1 MQAIKELLKQLV
13 GIWNELGLNQKVTVM
28 AAGFAVVAALV
39 AVLIW
44 GGRTD
49 YSLLYGNLDTA
60 EAGRVTQA
68 LDSSSVKYKISQGGG
83 AIYVPSAQVHQMRMQ
98 LATQGIPK
106 GEGIGYELLDKN
118 TLGMSDFMQH
128 ANYNRAIQGE
138 LARTIA
144 KFNGVDSA
152 RVMIV
157 SPENRLL
164 IDPGRHATASV
175 FLTMLRMSRPSS
187 ETVSA
192 IQMLVANSIE
202 GLSLNHVS
210 VVDNS
215 GNVLSVHDEE
225 GSLVAV
231 TSSRL
236 RARQELENYLGKK
249 VETMLEK
256 VVGAGNVVARVSADI
271 NTDSETITQ
280 EIYDPLMKAIKTEN
294 STTEQT
300 SEPVASPGGLAGVTP
315 NIATGGANTQV
326 PAGSTNQ
333 VDFLKQDTVSEY
345 AVSKSMTN
353 KVVLPGQIKELNAA
367 IFINTTN
374 PPAGLVASL
383 HTAAVL
389 ALGSYVT
396 DTNKVQVQPVAFDTT
411 ERDQMLAA
419 VGSSNFW
426 THFWDVGKSF
436 MYIVLLVGG
445 LYLVVRTFR
454 NTSEEFIPTGM
465 TVGEMLADRMA
476 DEAAITAGAEM
487 AVAQAQATAVQR
499 PGVAQGPG
507 VVPATEAIVEE
518 VEEDEVEMI
527 TEEKK
532 KLVMDFGL
540 GKKQPERV
548 TVEVLKDL
556 IAEKPEK
563 MSQAARSWLLSDDDS
578 AGNL

>member
-1 MQAIKELLKQLV
+1 MQAIKELLKQLA
-13 GIWNELGLNQKVTVM
+13 GIWKELGLNQKITVM
-28 AAGFAVVAALV
+28 AAAFAVFAGLI

-83 AIYVPSAQVHQMRMQ
+83 AIYVPSSQVHQMRMQ

-128 ANYNRAIQGE
+128 ANYNRAVQGE
-138 LARTIA
+138 LARTIS
-144 KFNGVDSA
+144 KFNGIDSA

-164 IDPGRHATASV
+164 IDPGRHPTASV
-175 FLTMLRMSRPSS
+175 FLTMRRMSRPAS

-202 GLSLNHVS
+202 GLSVNHVS
-210 VVDNS
+210 VVDNT
-215 GNVLSVHDEE
+215 GNVLSVHDED
-225 GSLVAV
+225 GSLIAV

-236 RARQELENYLGKK
+236 RARQEIENYLGKK

-256 VVGAGNVVARVSADI
+256 VVGTGNVVARVSADI

-280 EIYDPLMKAIKTEN
+280 EIYDPLTKAIKTEN
-294 STTEQT
+294 STTEKT
-300 SEPVASPGGLAGVTP
+300 SEPATNPGGPAGITP
-315 NIATGGANTQV
+315 NIATGGANTQIA
-326 PAGSTNQ
+326 AGATNQ
-333 VDFLKQDTVSEY
+333 VDFLTEDTVTEY

-353 KVVLPGQIKELNAA
+353 KVVLPGHIKELNAA
-367 IFINTTN
+367 IFVNTTN
-374 PPAGLVASL
+374 PPAGLIASL
-383 HTAAVL
+383 HRAAVL

-396 DTNKVQVQPVAFDTT
+396 DTNKVQVQPVSFDTT
-411 ERDQMLAA
+411 ERDQALAA
-419 VGSSNFW
+419 MGSSFFW
-426 THFWDVGKSF
+426 TRFWDMGETL
-436 MYIVLLVGG
+436 MYVILLAGG
-445 LYLVVRTFR
+445 LFLVVRTFK
-454 NTSEEFIPTGM
+454 NTSEEFIPTGI
-465 TVGEMLADRMA
+465 TVGELMADRLA
-476 DEAAITAGAEM
+476 TEGAAITAGAGIPVPELQAAPGGGQ
-487 AVAQAQATAVQR
+487 AVAPV
-499 PGVAQGPG
+499 
-507 VVPATEAIVEE
+507 EAPVESE
-518 VEEDEVEMI
+518 QDEVEMI
-527 TEEKK
+527 TQEKK

-556 IAEKPEK
+556 IEEKPEK
-563 MSQAARSWLLSDDDS
+563 MSQAARSWLLSEDESDD
-578 AGNL
+578 NV

>member
-1 MQAIKELLKQLV
+1 MQSIKELLKQLA
-13 GIWNELGLNQKVTVM
+13 GIWSELGLNQKVTVIT
-28 AAGFAVVAALV
+28 AGFAVVAALV
-39 AVLIW
+39 AVLVW

-68 LDSSSVKYKISQGGG
+68 LDASSVKYKISQGGG
-83 AIYVPSAQVHQMRMQ
+83 SIYVSSSQVHQMRMQ

-128 ANYNRAIQGE
+128 ANYNRAVQGE

-144 KFNGVDSA
+144 KFNGIDSA

-175 FLTMLRMSRPSS
+175 FLTMRRMSRPSS
-187 ETVSA
+187 ETVNA

-202 GLSLNHVS
+202 GLSVNHVS

-215 GNVLSVHDEE
+215 GNVLSIHDEE

-249 VETMLEK
+249 VESMLEK
-256 VVGAGNVVARVSADI
+256 VVGPGNVVARVSADI

-280 EIYDPLMKAIKTEN
+280 EIYDPELKAIETE
-294 STTEQT
+294 STITEQNI
-300 SEPVASPGGLAGVTP
+300 EPVAQPGGPAGVTP
-315 NIATGGANTQV
+315 NIATGGANTQI
-326 PAGSTNQ
+326 AAASTNQ
-333 VDFLKQDTVSEY
+333 VGFLKEDISSEY

-367 IFINTTN
+367 IFVNTTN
-374 PPAGLVASL
+374 PPAGLVTSL

-396 DTNKVQVQPVAFDTT
+396 DTNNVQVQPVPFDTT
-411 ERDQMLAA
+411 QRDQMLAA

-426 THFWDVGKSF
+426 TRFWDLGKNL
-436 MYIVLLVGG
+436 MYGALLLGG
-445 LYLVVRTFR
+445 LFLVVRTFK

-465 TVGEMLADRMA
+465 TVGELMADRLA
-476 DEAAITAGAEM
+476 AEGAAITAGAGVPMPEG
-487 AVAQAQATAVQR
+487 QAA
-499 PGVAQGPG
+499 
-507 VVPATEAIVEE
+507 PATGQAETSAATLAEE
-518 VEEDEVEMI
+518 EEDEVEMI

-540 GKKQPERV
+540 GTKQPERV

-556 IAEKPEK
+556 IEEKPDK
-563 MSQAARSWLLSDDDS
+563 MSQAARNWLLSDDNS
-578 AGNL
+578 EGKA

>member
-1 MQAIKELLKQLV
+1 MQAIKELLKQLA
-13 GIWNELGLNQKVTVM
+13 GIWKELGLNQKITVM
-28 AAGFAVVAALV
+28 AAAFAVFAGLI

-83 AIYVPSAQVHQMRMQ
+83 AIYVPSSQVHQMRMQ

-128 ANYNRAIQGE
+128 ANYNRAVQGE
-138 LARTIA
+138 LARTIS
-144 KFNGVDSA
+144 KFNGIDSA

-164 IDPGRHATASV
+164 IDPGRHPTASV
-175 FLTMLRMSRPSS
+175 FLTMRRMSRPAS

-202 GLSLNHVS
+202 GLSVNHVS
-210 VVDNS
+210 VVDNT
-215 GNVLSVHDEE
+215 GNVLSVHDED
-225 GSLVAV
+225 GSLIAA
-231 TSSRL
+231 TSSRV
-236 RARQELENYLGKK
+236 RARQEIENYLGKK

-256 VVGAGNVVARVSADI
+256 VVGTGNVVARVSADI

-280 EIYDPLMKAIKTEN
+280 EIYDPLAKVIKTEN
-294 STTEQT
+294 STTEKT
-300 SEPVASPGGLAGVTP
+300 SEPATNPGGPAGITP
-315 NIATGGANTQV
+315 NIATGGANTQIA
-326 PAGSTNQ
+326 AGATNQ
-333 VDFLKQDTVSEY
+333 VDFLKQDTVTEY

-353 KVVLPGQIKELNAA
+353 KVVLPGHIKELNAA
-367 IFINTTN
+367 IFVNTTN
-374 PPAGLVASL
+374 PPAGLIASL
-383 HTAAVL
+383 HRAAVL

-396 DTNKVQVQPVAFDTT
+396 DTNKVQVQPVSFDTT
-411 ERDQMLAA
+411 ERDQALAA
-419 VGSSNFW
+419 MGSSFFW
-426 THFWDVGKSF
+426 TRFWDMGETL
-436 MYIVLLVGG
+436 MYVILLVGG
-445 LYLVVRTFR
+445 LFLVVRTFK
-454 NTSEEFIPTGM
+454 NTSEEFIPTGI
-465 TVGEMLADRMA
+465 TVGELMADRLA
-476 DEAAITAGAEM
+476 TEGAAITAGAGIPVPEVQAAPGGGQ
-487 AVAQAQATAVQR
+487 AVAPV
-499 PGVAQGPG
+499 
-507 VVPATEAIVEE
+507 EAPVESE
-518 VEEDEVEMI
+518 QDEVEMI
-527 TEEKK
+527 TQEKK

-556 IAEKPEK
+556 IEEKPEK
-563 MSQAARSWLLSDDDS
+563 MSQAARSWLLSEDESDD
-578 AGNL
+578 NV

>member
-1 MQAIKELLKQLV
+1 MQAIKELLKQLA
-13 GIWNELGLNQKVTVM
+13 GIWKELGLNQKVTVM
-28 AAGFAVVAALV
+28 AAAFAVLAGLI

-68 LDSSSVKYKISQGGG
+68 LDSSSVQYKISQGGG
-83 AIYVPSAQVHQMRMQ
+83 AIYVPSSQVHQMRMQ

-128 ANYNRAIQGE
+128 ANYNRAVQGE
-138 LARTIA
+138 LARTIS
-144 KFNGVDSA
+144 KFNGIDSA

-175 FLTMLRMSRPSS
+175 FLTMRRMSRPAS
-187 ETVSA
+187 ETISA

-202 GLSLNHVS
+202 GLSMNHVS
-210 VVDNS
+210 VVDNT
-215 GNVLSVHDEE
+215 GNVLSVHDED
-225 GSLVAV
+225 GSLIAV

-236 RARQELENYLGKK
+236 RARQEIENYLTKK

-256 VVGAGNVVARVSADI
+256 VVGTGNVVARVSADI

-280 EIYDPLMKAIKTEN
+280 EIYDPLKKAIKTEN
-294 STTEQT
+294 SNIERT
-300 SEPVASPGGLAGVTP
+300 SEPATNPGGPAGITP
-315 NIATGGANTQV
+315 NIATGGANTQIA
-326 PAGSTNQ
+326 AGATNQ
-333 VDFLKQDTVSEY
+333 VDFLKQDSVMEY

-353 KVVLPGQIKELNAA
+353 KVVLPGHIKELNAA
-367 IFINTTN
+367 IFVNTTN

-383 HTAAVL
+383 HRAAVL

-396 DTNKVQVQPVAFDTT
+396 DTNKVQVQSVSFDTT
-411 ERDQMLAA
+411 ERDQALAA
-419 VGSSNFW
+419 MGSSNFW
-426 THFWDVGKSF
+426 TRFWDMGETL
-436 MYIVLLVGG
+436 MYVALLVGG
-445 LYLVVRTFR
+445 LFLVVRTFK
-454 NTSEEFIPTGM
+454 NTSEEFIPTGI
-465 TVGEMLADRMA
+465 TVGELMADRLA
-476 DEAAITAGAEM
+476 TEGPAITAGAGMAMPEDQAAAGGGQ
-487 AVAQAQATAVQR
+487 AVAPTK
-499 PGVAQGPG
+499 
-507 VVPATEAIVEE
+507 VPEE
-518 VEEDEVEMI
+518 SEEDDVEMI
-527 TEEKK
+527 TQEKK
-532 KLVMDFGL
+532 KLVMDFGI

-556 IAEKPEK
+556 IEEKPEK
-563 MSQAARSWLLSDDDS
+563 MSQAARSWLLAGGESDD
-578 AGNL
+578 NI

>member
-1 MQAIKELLKQLV
+1 MQAIKELLKQLA
-13 GIWNELGLNQKVTVM
+13 GIWKELGLNQKITVM
-28 AAGFAVVAALV
+28 AAAFAVFAGLI

-83 AIYVPSAQVHQMRMQ
+83 AIYVPSSQVHQMRMQ

-128 ANYNRAIQGE
+128 ANYNRAVQGE
-138 LARTIA
+138 LARTIS
-144 KFNGVDSA
+144 KFNGIDSA

-164 IDPGRHATASV
+164 IDPGRHPTASV
-175 FLTMLRMSRPSS
+175 FLTMRRMSRPAS

-202 GLSLNHVS
+202 GLSVNHVS
-210 VVDNS
+210 VVDNT
-215 GNVLSVHDEE
+215 GNVLSVHDED
-225 GSLVAV
+225 GSLIAV

-236 RARQELENYLGKK
+236 RARQEIENYLGKK

-256 VVGAGNVVARVSADI
+256 VVGTGNVVARVSADI

-280 EIYDPLMKAIKTEN
+280 EIYDPLAKVIKTEN
-294 STTEQT
+294 STTEKT
-300 SEPVASPGGLAGVTP
+300 SEPATNPGGPAGITP
-315 NIATGGANTQV
+315 NIATGGANTQIA
-326 PAGSTNQ
+326 AGATNQ
-333 VDFLKQDTVSEY
+333 VDFLKQDTVTEY

-353 KVVLPGQIKELNAA
+353 KVVLPGHIKELNAA
-367 IFINTTN
+367 IFVNTTN
-374 PPAGLVASL
+374 PPAGLIASL
-383 HTAAVL
+383 HRAAVL

-396 DTNKVQVQPVAFDTT
+396 DTNKVQVQPVSFDTT
-411 ERDQMLAA
+411 ERDQALAA
-419 VGSSNFW
+419 MGSSFFW
-426 THFWDVGKSF
+426 TRFWDMGETL
-436 MYIVLLVGG
+436 MYVILLVGG
-445 LYLVVRTFR
+445 LFLVVRTFK
-454 NTSEEFIPTGM
+454 NTSEEFIPTGI
-465 TVGEMLADRMA
+465 TVGELMADRLA
-476 DEAAITAGAEM
+476 TEGAAITAGAGIPVPEVQAAPGGGQ
-487 AVAQAQATAVQR
+487 AVAPV
-499 PGVAQGPG
+499 
-507 VVPATEAIVEE
+507 EAPVESE
-518 VEEDEVEMI
+518 QDEVEMI
-527 TEEKK
+527 TQEKK

-556 IAEKPEK
+556 IEEKPEK
-563 MSQAARSWLLSDDDS
+563 MSQAARSWLLSEDESDD
-578 AGNL
+578 NV

>member
-1 MQAIKELLKQLV
+1 MQSIKELLKQLA

-28 AAGFAVVAALV
+28 TAGFAVVAALV

-49 YSLLYGNLDTA
+49 YSLLYGNLDAA

-68 LDSSSVKYKISQGGG
+68 LDASSVKYKISQGGG
-83 AIYVPSAQVHQMRMQ
+83 SIYVSSSQVHQMRMQ

-128 ANYNRAIQGE
+128 ANYNRAVQGE

-144 KFNGVDSA
+144 KFNGIDSA

-175 FLTMLRMSRPSS
+175 FLTMRRMSRPSS
-187 ETVSA
+187 ETVNA

-202 GLSLNHVS
+202 GLSVNHVS

-215 GNVLSVHDEE
+215 GNVLSIHDEE

-249 VETMLEK
+249 VESMLEK
-256 VVGAGNVVARVSADI
+256 VVGPGNVVARVSADI

-280 EIYDPLMKAIKTEN
+280 EIYDPELKAIETE
-294 STTEQT
+294 STITEQNI
-300 SEPVASPGGLAGVTP
+300 EPVAQPGGPAGVTP
-315 NIATGGANTQV
+315 NIATGGANTQI
-326 PAGSTNQ
+326 AAASTNQ
-333 VDFLKQDTVSEY
+333 VGFLKEDISSEY

-367 IFINTTN
+367 IFVNTTN
-374 PPAGLVASL
+374 PPAGLVTSL

-396 DTNKVQVQPVAFDTT
+396 DTNNVQVQPVTFDTT
-411 ERDQMLAA
+411 QRDQMLAA

-426 THFWDVGKSF
+426 TRFWDLGKNL
-436 MYIVLLVGG
+436 MYGALLLGG
-445 LYLVVRTFR
+445 LFLVVRTFK

-465 TVGEMLADRMA
+465 TVGELMADRLA
-476 DEAAITAGAEM
+476 TEGAAITAGAGIPVPEG
-487 AVAQAQATAVQR
+487 QAA
-499 PGVAQGPG
+499 
-507 VVPATEAIVEE
+507 PATGQAETSAATPAEE
-518 VEEDEVEMI
+518 EEDEVEMI

-540 GKKQPERV
+540 GTKQPERV

-556 IAEKPEK
+556 IEEKPDK
-563 MSQAARSWLLSDDDS
+563 MSQAARNWLLSGDDS
-578 AGNL
+578 EGKV

>member
-1 MQAIKELLKQLV
+1 
-13 GIWNELGLNQKVTVM
+13 
-28 AAGFAVVAALV
+28 
-39 AVLIW
+39 
-44 GGRTD
+44 
-49 YSLLYGNLDTA
+49 
-60 EAGRVTQA
+60 
-68 LDSSSVKYKISQGGG
+68 
-83 AIYVPSAQVHQMRMQ
+83 
-98 LATQGIPK
+98 
-106 GEGIGYELLDKN
+106 
-118 TLGMSDFMQH
+118 MQH
-128 ANYNRAIQGE
+128 ANYNRAVQGE

-144 KFNGVDSA
+144 KFNGIDSA

-175 FLTMLRMSRPSS
+175 FLTMRRMSRPSS
-187 ETVSA
+187 ETVNA

-202 GLSLNHVS
+202 GLSVNHVS

-215 GNVLSVHDEE
+215 GNVLSIHDEE

-249 VETMLEK
+249 VESMLEK
-256 VVGAGNVVARVSADI
+256 VVGPGNVVARVSADI

-280 EIYDPLMKAIKTEN
+280 EIYDPELKAIETE
-294 STTEQT
+294 STITEQNI
-300 SEPVASPGGLAGVTP
+300 EPVAQPGGPAGVTP
-315 NIATGGANTQV
+315 NIATGGANTQI
-326 PAGSTNQ
+326 AAASTNQ
-333 VDFLKQDTVSEY
+333 VGFLKEDISSEY

-367 IFINTTN
+367 IFVNTTN
-374 PPAGLVASL
+374 PPAGLVTSL

-396 DTNKVQVQPVAFDTT
+396 DTNNVQVQPVPFDTT
-411 ERDQMLAA
+411 QRDQMLAA

-426 THFWDVGKSF
+426 TRFWDLGKNL
-436 MYIVLLVGG
+436 MYGALLLGG
-445 LYLVVRTFR
+445 LFLVVRTFK

-465 TVGEMLADRMA
+465 TVGELMADRLA
-476 DEAAITAGAEM
+476 AEGAAITAGAGVPVPEG
-487 AVAQAQATAVQR
+487 QAA
-499 PGVAQGPG
+499 
-507 VVPATEAIVEE
+507 PATGQAETPALTPAEE
-518 VEEDEVEMI
+518 EEDEVEMI

-540 GKKQPERV
+540 GTKQPERV

-556 IAEKPEK
+556 IEEKPDK
-563 MSQAARSWLLSDDDS
+563 MSQAARNWLLSDDDS
-578 AGNL
+578 EGKV

>member
-1 MQAIKELLKQLV
+1 MQSIKELLKQLA
-13 GIWNELGLNQKVTVM
+13 GIWSELGLNQKVTVIT
-28 AAGFAVVAALV
+28 AGFAVVAALV
-39 AVLIW
+39 AVLVW

-68 LDSSSVKYKISQGGG
+68 LDASSVKYKISQGGG
-83 AIYVPSAQVHQMRMQ
+83 SIYVSSSQVHQMRMQ

-128 ANYNRAIQGE
+128 ANYNRAVQGE

-144 KFNGVDSA
+144 KFNGIDSA

-175 FLTMLRMSRPSS
+175 FLTMRRMSRPSS
-187 ETVSA
+187 ETVNA

-202 GLSLNHVS
+202 GLSVNHVS

-215 GNVLSVHDEE
+215 GNVLSIHDEE

-249 VETMLEK
+249 VESMLEK
-256 VVGAGNVVARVSADI
+256 VVGPGNVVARVSADI

-280 EIYDPLMKAIKTEN
+280 EIYDPELKAIETE
-294 STTEQT
+294 STITEQNI
-300 SEPVASPGGLAGVTP
+300 EPVAQPGGPAGVTP
-315 NIATGGANTQV
+315 NIATGGANTQI
-326 PAGSTNQ
+326 AAASTNQ
-333 VDFLKQDTVSEY
+333 VGFLKEDISSEY

-367 IFINTTN
+367 IFVNTTN
-374 PPAGLVASL
+374 PPAGLVTSL

-396 DTNKVQVQPVAFDTT
+396 DTNNVQVQPVPFDTT
-411 ERDQMLAA
+411 QRDQMLAA

-426 THFWDVGKSF
+426 TRFWDLGKNL
-436 MYIVLLVGG
+436 MYGALLLGG
-445 LYLVVRTFR
+445 LFLVVRTFK

-465 TVGEMLADRMA
+465 TVGELMADRLA
-476 DEAAITAGAEM
+476 AEGAAITAGAGVPVPEG
-487 AVAQAQATAVQR
+487 QAA
-499 PGVAQGPG
+499 
-507 VVPATEAIVEE
+507 PATGQAETPAVTPAEE
-518 VEEDEVEMI
+518 EEDEVEMI

-540 GKKQPERV
+540 GTKQPERV

-556 IAEKPEK
+556 IEEKPDK
-563 MSQAARSWLLSDDDS
+563 MSQAARNWLLSDDDS
-578 AGNL
+578 EGKV

>member
-1 MQAIKELLKQLV
+1 MQSIKELLKQLA

-39 AVLIW
+39 AVLVW

-68 LDSSSVKYKISQGGG
+68 LDASSVKYKISQGGG
-83 AIYVPSAQVHQMRMQ
+83 SIYVPSSQVHQMRMQ

-128 ANYNRAIQGE
+128 ANYNRAVQGE

-144 KFNGVDSA
+144 KFNGIDSA

-175 FLTMLRMSRPSS
+175 FLTMRRMSRPSS
-187 ETVSA
+187 ETVNA

-202 GLSLNHVS
+202 GLSVNHVS

-249 VETMLEK
+249 VESMLEK
-256 VVGAGNVVARVSADI
+256 VVGPGNVVARVSADI

-280 EIYDPLMKAIKTEN
+280 EIYNPEEKAIKTEN
-294 STTEQT
+294 TITEQST
-300 SEPVASPGGLAGVTP
+300 EPAAQPGGPAGVTP

-326 PAGSTNQ
+326 AAASTNQ
-333 VDFLKQDTVSEY
+333 VGFLKQDTLSEY

-367 IFINTTN
+367 IFVNATN
-374 PPAGLVASL
+374 PPAELMGSL
-383 HTAAVL
+383 QTAAVL
-389 ALGSYVT
+389 ALGQYVT
-396 DTNKVQVQPVAFDTT
+396 DSNNVQVQSVNFNTS
-411 ERDQMLAA
+411 ERDQMIAA

-426 THFWDVGKSF
+426 TRFWDLGKNL
-436 MYIVLLVGG
+436 MYGALLLGG
-445 LYLVVRTFR
+445 LFLVVRTFK

-465 TVGEMLADRMA
+465 TVGELMADRLA
-476 DEAAITAGAEM
+476 AEGAAITAGAGVPVPEG
-487 AVAQAQATAVQR
+487 QAA
-499 PGVAQGPG
+499 
-507 VVPATEAIVEE
+507 PATGQAETPAATPAEE
-518 VEEDEVEMI
+518 EEDEVEMI

-540 GKKQPERV
+540 GTKQPERV

-556 IAEKPEK
+556 IEEKPDK
-563 MSQAARSWLLSDDDS
+563 MSQAARNWLLSDDDS
-578 AGNL
+578 EGKL

>member
-1 MQAIKELLKQLV
+1 MQSIKELLKQLA
-13 GIWNELGLNQKVTVM
+13 GIWSELGLNQKVTVIT
-28 AAGFAVVAALV
+28 AGFAVVAALV
-39 AVLIW
+39 AVLVW

-68 LDSSSVKYKISQGGG
+68 LDASSVKYKISQGGG
-83 AIYVPSAQVHQMRMQ
+83 SIYVPSSQVHQMRMQ

-128 ANYNRAIQGE
+128 ANYNRAVQGE

-144 KFNGVDSA
+144 KFNGIDSA
-152 RVMIV
+152 RVMVV

-175 FLTMLRMSRPSS
+175 FLTMRRMSRPSS
-187 ETVSA
+187 ETVNA

-202 GLSLNHVS
+202 GLSVNHVS

-215 GNVLSVHDEE
+215 GNVLSIHDEE

-249 VETMLEK
+249 VESMLEK
-256 VVGAGNVVARVSADI
+256 VVGPGNVVARVSADI

-280 EIYDPLMKAIKTEN
+280 EIYDPELKAIETE
-294 STTEQT
+294 STITEQNI
-300 SEPVASPGGLAGVTP
+300 EPVAQPGGPAGVTP
-315 NIATGGANTQV
+315 NIATGGANTQI
-326 PAGSTNQ
+326 AAASTNQ
-333 VDFLKQDTVSEY
+333 VGFLKEDISSEY

-367 IFINTTN
+367 IFVNTTN
-374 PPAGLVASL
+374 PPAGLVTSL

-396 DTNKVQVQPVAFDTT
+396 DTNNVQVQPVPFDTT

-426 THFWDVGKSF
+426 TRFWDLGKNL
-436 MYIVLLVGG
+436 MYGALLLGG
-445 LYLVVRTFR
+445 LFLVVRTFK

-465 TVGEMLADRMA
+465 TVGELMADRLA
-476 DEAAITAGAEM
+476 AEGAAITAGGGALVPEG
-487 AVAQAQATAVQR
+487 QTA
-499 PGVAQGPG
+499 
-507 VVPATEAIVEE
+507 PATGQAETPALTPAEE
-518 VEEDEVEMI
+518 EEDEVEMI

-540 GKKQPERV
+540 GTKQPERV

-556 IAEKPEK
+556 IEEKPDK
-563 MSQAARSWLLSDDDS
+563 MSQAARNWLLSDDDS
-578 AGNL
+578 EGKV